1 MEDALILDRLAGD
14 LLSFGGTK
22 GFAGGALTALQGV
35 PFLFLLVTAAH
46 AALRGLLSPLLG
58 RAGASLV
65 ALSATSLAVAAFS
78 VKAAQHPALAWALVA
93 WAANAAGAA
102 SAELF
107 SALRKV
113 SNGGGR

>member
-1 MEDALILDRLAGD
+1 MDNTLILDRLAGD
-14 LLSFGGTK
+14 LLSLGGAR
-22 GFAGGALTALQGV
+22 GFAGGALTALQGI

-46 AALRGLLSPLLG
+46 AILRGLLSPLLG

-78 VKAAQHPALAWALVA
+78 IKAAQHPALAWVLVA

-107 SALRKV
+107 SAVRRV
-113 SNGGGR
+113 SNGGR